1 MENIGDRKIKF
12 RDILEY
18 VLKPLAFLFMY
29 LIVTTIVY
37 TIIRDSVLATI
48 ISNVGFILFIYF
60 YRKKLFLI
68 RDRDK
73 THKKLKG
80 DELFFVAVLLF
91 FVWYVTQVFGT
102 YIYNEIG
109 SEMFTQYS
117 ESAASPIFVI
127 LSLLI
132 APIIEELLYR
142 KILYVNFKYI
152 FGKRGANLCQA
163 FIFALSHMTLV
174 HLPIGILS
182 GVFLAM
188 VYERTNDIK
197 YPIIFHFMF
206 NFLSMF
212 MTNIMVV
219 PFMYN
224 MNVLILFSIVLLV
237 ICLVM
242 TKEVKMVEK
251 K

>member
-1 MENIGDRKIKF
+1 MWYIGEREIKF
-12 RDILEY
+12 KDIVEY
-18 VLKPLAFLFMY
+18 VMKPVGFLFTY
-29 LIVTTIVY
+29 LIVTTLFY
-37 TIIRDSVLATI
+37 TIIKDSVLATI
-48 ISNVGFILFIYF
+48 LSNVGFILFIYF
-60 YRKKLFLI
+60 YRNKLFLI
-68 RDRDK
+68 RDRDV
-73 THKKLKG
+73 THKKIKG
-80 DELFFVAVLLF
+80 DELFFVALLLF
-91 FVWYVTQVFGT
+91 FIWYVSQVFGT

-109 SEMFTQYS
+109 SEMFRQYS
-117 ESAASPIFVI
+117 ESAANPIFII

-163 FIFALSHMTLV
+163 LIFALSHMTLV

-224 MNVLILFSIVLLV
+224 MKVLVLLSV
-237 ICLVM
+237 VLLAICLL
-242 TKEVKMVEK
+242 MVDSDRIIEK